1 MAEFTVKLP
10 GRDYCRRA
18 VIENGRLTELSRVE
32 NAATDLWLTRGL
44 VDIQVNGFR
53 GVNLTGTGLTSADLA
68 ACETALA
75 AEGVVR
81 WCPTITT
88 QDPEVIR
95 ASLDAL
101 ATAIESGALKRVHC
115 LHLEA
120 NFLSPEEGYRG
131 AHLERY
137 MREPDI
143 SEFESWQAAARGRI
157 GYVSLAPE
165 LKGAIEFIG
174 YLVSRGILV
183 ALAHHNASPEQV
195 FRAAE
200 AGARLSTHLFNGCA
214 GSIPRHS
221 NVILSQL
228 AEDRLWASF
237 IPDGHH
243 VPYHV
248 LKMGLRV
255 KGLELSLF
263 TSDLVYLG
271 GMPDGEYTKAERT
284 VEVRD
289 GGVWIKGTSYLSGAW
304 CSLARGIERATAAG
318 VVTPGEALRLASLN
332 PARLL
337 GLKDNLEPRAG
348 CGGPFVLFRE
358 IGGALK
364 LDRIIE

>member
-18 VIENGRLTELSRVE
+18 VIENGRLAELARVE
-32 NAATDLWLTRGL
+32 NTATDLWLTRGL
-44 VDIQVNGFR
+44 VDIQVNGYR
-53 GVNLTGTGLTSADLA
+53 GVTLTGTGLASADLA
-68 ACETALA
+68 RCEAALA

-95 ASLDAL
+95 GSLDAI
-101 ATAIESGALKRVHC
+101 ASAIESGTLKRVHC
-115 LHLEA
+115 IHMEA

-131 AHLERY
+131 AHLERF
-137 MREPDI
+137 MQDPDI
-143 SEFESWQAAARGRI
+143 AEFESWQRAARGRI

-165 LKGAIEFIG
+165 LKGALDFIG
-174 YLVSRGILV
+174 YLTAKGLLV

-195 FRAAE
+195 SQAAE
-200 AGARLSTHLFNGCA
+200 AGARLSTHLFNGSA
-214 GSIPRHS
+214 GRLPRHT

-243 VPYHV
+243 VPYHL

-255 KGLELSLF
+255 KGLERSLF

-284 VEVRD
+284 VEVRE
-289 GGVWIKGTSYLSGAW
+289 GGIWIKGTGYLSGAW
-304 CSLARGIERATAAG
+304 RSQAQGIERATAAG

-337 GLKDNLEPRAG
+337 GLPDNLEPKTG

-358 IGGALK
+358 CDGALK
-364 LDRIIE
+364 LDRIID